1 MGENGRAVASMC
13 SLNRMPG
20 RALATIDASV
30 ALRTSS
36 GSVMNICCSPNYKDR
51 PKWLDPQSSVVLSV
65 LGLAAIAPATPAF
78 GADPSNGQ
86 RLAHRWCEACHV
98 VTLTQRRAATDQAPP
113 FAKLR
118 RHPTST
124 LPRSLCSCSTLIRR
138 CRIWDYLGQKQQ
150 TSRHILQRSNSSAT
164 KGLGGFEIVSAP
176 TKRVQTYLAR
186 MEMRKKLFQE
196 ITAQQS
202 SDKVR
207 LLNAGRLIQMCTTR
221 WSHDRLFAELT
232 RIQGVNPRERGGI
245 IEDDWRP
252 CPEGNRRTHRQ
263 ILAAAK

>member
-1 MGENGRAVASMC
+1 MVRGLPCRDADTTSC
-13 SLNRMPG
+13 SDR
-20 RALATIDASV
+20 
-30 ALRTSS
+30 S
-36 GSVMNICCSPNYKDR
+36 G
-51 PKWLDPQSSVVLSV
+51 
-65 LGLAAIAPATPAF
+65 AAIC
-78 GADPSNGQ
+78 
-86 RLAHRWCEACHV
+86 HYCEDI
-98 VTLTQRRAATDQAPP
+98 R
-113 FAKLR
+113 LR
-118 RHPTST
+118 RCQDRFVLARPS
-124 LPRSLCSCSTLIRR
+124 SEDAG
-138 CRIWDYLGQKQQ
+138 IWDYLGQKQQ